1 MNNNGYAVIAIL
13 AMALVTMF
21 LRAIPFIGS
30 KYLKKFAA
38 ISRLGRFLPP
48 AIMTILL
55 LHTLYGS
62 SAGHRWG
69 GWLELSA
76 VLMVIVAQVW
86 WRQTLTSIVLGTCWY
101 VLARNFLM

>member
-1 MNNNGYAVIAIL
+1 MINSGYALLAIL
-13 AMALVTMF
+13 AMALVTIL
-21 LRAIPFIGS
+21 LRAMPFIGG

-38 ISRLGRFLPP
+38 ITRVGRFLPP

-69 GWLELSA
+69 GWLEASA
-76 VLMVIVAQVW
+76 VLIVIVAQVW
-86 WRQTLTSIVLGTCWY
+86 WRQTLASIVLGTCWY